1 MVEMQELH
9 EPHEQAS
16 QVNSGIRHTLTSHEN
31 CLREFSE
38 LCEHRKVIELC
49 VQTNFPNLCE
59 GDNPTSED
67 ARTTISLR
75 EE

>member
-1 MVEMQELH
+1 MMVEMQELH

-38 LCEHRKVIELC
+38 LCEQRKVTEPY
-49 VQTNFPNLCE
+49 VQPNVWSLCE
-59 GDNPTSED
+59 
-67 ARTTISLR
+67 
-75 EE
+75 